1 MREAKRM
8 ASSAEYDQTREQ
20 PSHPVRVASKWAKV
34 AAILIVGYLGMG
46 KSFAYLGLPWISVY
60 VGEIVLGAFLL
71 LGPKTKRGR
80 WLRLIRRVPQLKRFE
95 WLLLLF
101 LVDGAFAVL
110 RGIARGYP
118 TFTAFRDIAFNYYP
132 IFLFLGIWVGLQDKH
147 FLRRLARVL
156 ALWAGCYGLA
166 WILLLNRIPWV
177 IPGTDGRVL
186 LFLGPYGGSAV
197 ALLGLLAFEPRLLSV
212 WHLVLLNMFV
222 LLGST
227 SRADWVGLA
236 VGVVVFAALMK
247 NFMRLAI
254 TGGFFFIL
262 LGLMYVTGLSIA
274 SPTGRGARLGT
285 TISAEELV
293 ARGVAPLDDNL
304 AGRLAPSK
312 DVDFAENTA
321 VWRLV
326 WWAEIWGQ
334 VHNQW
339 STTLLGFGYGYPI
352 GELNPDIDPGTFIQ
366 TPHSD
371 FFYALAFSGWVGVIL
386 FFLLQA
392 ELFRLLWRGFK
403 VTGQPFGLMCWAA
416 LLTMSFFEDFFEAPF
431 GAIPFFLLVGV
442 AIAPALLARRSAAPN
457 DVRRPLPHAPQTQ
470 VA

>member
-1 MREAKRM
+1 MD
-8 ASSAEYDQTREQ
+8 SDD
-20 PSHPVRVASKWAKV
+20 
-34 AAILIVGYLGMG
+34 
-46 KSFAYLGLPWISVY
+46 
-60 VGEIVLGAFLL
+60 VGEIVLGASHAS
-71 LGPKTKRGR
+71 GR
-80 WLRLIRRVPQLKRFE
+80 REAGSLVAPYTPRSQLKRFE

-110 RGIARGYP
+110 RGISRGYP

-254 TGGFFFIL
+254 TGSFF
-262 LGLMYVTGLSIA
+262 S
-274 SPTGRGARLGT
+274 
-285 TISAEELV
+285 
-293 ARGVAPLDDNL
+293 
-304 AGRLAPSK
+304 
-312 DVDFAENTA
+312 
-321 VWRLV
+321 
-326 WWAEIWGQ
+326 
-334 VHNQW
+334 
-339 STTLLGFGYGYPI
+339 
-352 GELNPDIDPGTFIQ
+352 
-366 TPHSD
+366 
-371 FFYALAFSGWVGVIL
+371 
-386 FFLLQA
+386 FFL
-392 ELFRLLWRGFK
+392 
-403 VTGQPFGLMCWAA
+403 
-416 LLTMSFFEDFFEAPF
+416 D
-431 GAIPFFLLVGV
+431 
-442 AIAPALLARRSAAPN
+442 
-457 DVRRPLPHAPQTQ
+457 
-470 VA
+470 